1 MQPPSRRARWRS
13 AAGWAA
19 LALLGLVVAAAIS
32 LAASRLSSQ
41 HIGLSAEPLGAG
53 QSLTPKED
61 GAAQPQ
67 PQPHRHKSK
76 QHTPTQTQ
84 PPPVLTQPAPSVHP
98 APAPTAPHDD
108 SGGDDS
114 GGRGGHGGEDD

>member
-1 MQPPSRRARWRS
+1 MQPPSRRARLRS

-61 GAAQPQ
+61 GAAQQ
-67 PQPHRHKSK
+67 QSHRHKSK
-76 QHTPTQTQ
+76 QHAPAQTQ
-84 PPPVLTQPAPSVHP
+84 AQPAPVLTQPASPVQP

>member
-1 MQPPSRRARWRS
+1 LRS

-67 PQPHRHKSK
+67 SHRPSSK
-76 QHTPTQTQ
+76 KHTATQTQTQ
-84 PPPVLTQPAPSVHP
+84 PAPVLTQPASPVQP

-114 GGRGGHGGEDD
+114 GGGGGHGGEDD